1 MIYLDNASTT
11 KPCRKAIKAATDAM
25 EKYWYNP
32 SAIYDC
38 ANMVSVEIKQARNII
53 STFMKC
59 KPSEVIFTS
68 GATEGNN
75 MVLLSDWDEIITTPI
90 EHASVS
96 NTVLNFK
103 KHTEVKIDKS
113 GKVCLEDLENKLKVS
128 TGKVLV
134 SIIAVNNEIGTI
146 QDIASIKRLC
156 DRYDTYLHLD
166 CTQVIGKIHL
176 GYNYADYITC
186 SAHKFHGI
194 KGTGFL
200 VMRKP
205 LKTLITGGHQENE
218 HRAGTEN
225 VPGILAMSE
234 ALKELYNNI
243 DDNVNYVDSLKSTML
258 HELKKIDDWIVNS
271 DKNNPYILSVSFK
284 NINAESLVL
293 MLSLKGICIS
303 SGSACNSKAQKASK
317 VLKAIGLSDD
327 YLYGTIRISFS
338 HENTVEE
345 VLTAANAICDCVK
358 SIRHSR
364 GVANE
369 GREILD

>member
-11 KPCRKAIKAATDAM
+11 KPCRKAIKVATDAM

-38 ANMVSVEIKQARNII
+38 ANMVSVEIKQARNTI

-59 KPSEVIFTS
+59 KPSEVVFTS

-75 MVLLSDWDEIITTPI
+75 MVLSNDWGNIITTPI
-90 EHASVS
+90 EHASIS
-96 NTVLNFK
+96 NTLASK
-103 KHTEVKIDKS
+103 KYEEVKIDSK
-113 GKVCLEDLENKLKVS
+113 GRVLLDDLEAKLKAS
-128 TGKVLV
+128 TCNTLV
-134 SIIAVNNEIGTI
+134 SIIAINNEIGTI
-146 QDIASIKRLC
+146 QDVASIKKLC
-156 DRYDTYLHLD
+156 DKYKASLHLD
-166 CTQVIGKIHL
+166 CTQAVGKIPIN
-176 GYNYADYITC
+176 YNYADYITC

-205 LKTLITGGHQENE
+205 LKPFITGGHQENE

-225 VPGILAMSE
+225 VPGILAMADTLE
-234 ALKELYNNI
+234 ELYYNI
-243 DDNVNYVDSLKSTML
+243 DDNINCVQSLKSTML
-258 HELKKIDDWIVNS
+258 HELKGVDDWIVNS
-271 DKNNPYILSVSFK
+271 DENNPYILSVSFK
-284 NINAESLVL
+284 NVNAESLVL

-345 VLTAANAICDCVK
+345 VLTATNAICDCVK

-364 GVANE
+364 GVVNE
-369 GREILD
+369 GREVLD